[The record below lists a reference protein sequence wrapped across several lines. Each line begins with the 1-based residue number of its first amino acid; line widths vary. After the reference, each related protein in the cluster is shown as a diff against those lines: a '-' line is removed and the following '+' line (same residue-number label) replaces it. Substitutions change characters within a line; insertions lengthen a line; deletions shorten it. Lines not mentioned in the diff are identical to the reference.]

1 MFPPHALIVAVPDQ
15 TSVDLED
22 EVAILHLKSGIYFGL
37 NEVGAY
43 LWRRLQQP
51 ATVAALEAAVLAEYT
66 VSPEQC
72 AADVQALLG
81 DLFTQRLI
89 EVRPS
94 NASDHAASA

>member
-1 MFPPHALIVAVPDQ
+1 MFPPNAVIVAIPDQ

-51 ATVAALEAAVLAEYT
+51 ASVAALEAAVLAEYAVT
-66 VSPEQC
+66 PEQC
-72 AADVQALLG
+72 AADVQALLA
-81 DLFTQRLI
+81 DLLAHQLI
-89 EVRPS
+89 EVR
-94 NASDHAASA
+94 AEAA

>member
-1 MFPPHALIVAVPDQ
+1 MFPPNALIVAIPDQ

-51 ATVAALEAAVLAEYT
+51 ASVAALEAAVLAEYAVT
-66 VSPEQC
+66 PEQC
-72 AADVQALLG
+72 AADVQALLA
-81 DLFTQRLI
+81 DLLAHQLI
-89 EVRPS
+89 EVR
-94 NASDHAASA
+94 AEAG